1 MANFVQQLVQGA
13 AEGFFNDAY
22 LRDFRH
28 ASKTFTTNGYA
39 NAPKFKWL
47 FHVYFEINPLF
58 SGLYKDGS
66 NNHGL
71 LVKNITLPKFN
82 MTLAE
87 MNQYNRKRYI
97 QTKHVLDPVT
107 VTFHDDN
114 AGLIKKMWYDYYS
127 YYYGDV
133 TSAAIDSRTGKINT
147 TNLYDPDISGYQNW
161 GYFNEPSASPEAAA
175 AAQAKPMFFSNIK
188 IYGFNQHNYSLYTL
202 NNPMIERFEHDS
214 YDYYQT
220 TSTME
225 NKMTLRYESVGYEE
239 GKVETKSPRG
249 FGDSGVYDTLLSPIG
264 KVGGNK
270 SVLGP
275 GGLLDAAGGIMDDI
289 GSGNLLGAL
298 VKGATVANT
307 WKNPSAILTA
317 AKSSL
322 VAGAV
327 AAAGTAGSAVASN
340 VRIGQGLNTV
350 NFPSVSDA
358 KTIATNSIIGRN

>member
-13 AEGFFNDAY
+13 AQGFFNDAY

-58 SGLYKDGS
+58 KELYGDG
-66 NNHGL
+66 NHGL
-71 LVKNITLPKFN
+71 LVKNIALPKFN

-87 MNQYNRKRYI
+87 MNQYNRKRYV

-133 TSAAIDSRTGKINT
+133 TSAALDARTGKINF

-161 GYFNEPSASPEAAA
+161 GYVDEPSTSSSAAA
-175 AAQAKPMFFSNIK
+175 AAQAKPMFFNSIK

-202 NNPMIERFEHDS
+202 HNPMIERFEHDS

-220 TSTME
+220 NGTME
-225 NKMTLRYESVGYEE
+225 NRMTLRYESVGYEE
-239 GKVETKSPRG
+239 GKVESKSPSG
-249 FGDSGVYDTLLSPIG
+249 FGDKGVYDELLSPIG

-275 GGLLDAAGGIMDDI
+275 GGLFDAAGGIMDDI
-289 GSGNLLGAL
+289 SNGNILGAL
-298 VKGATVANT
+298 VKGATTANT

-317 AKSSL
+317 VKSSL
-322 VAGAV
+322 VSGAT
-327 AAAGTAGSAVASN
+327 AAAGSVASG
-340 VRIGQGLNTV
+340 VTLGKTSV
-350 NFPSVSDA
+350 NFPSMSDV
-358 KTIATNSIIGRN
+358 KTSIIGRN

>member
-13 AEGFFNDAY
+13 TQGFFNDAY

-58 SGLYKDGS
+58 AGLYKDGA

-82 MTLAE
+82 MTVAE
-87 MNQYNRKRYI
+87 MNQYNRKRYV
-97 QTKHVLDPVT
+97 QTKHVVDPVT

-133 TSAAIDSRTGKINT
+133 TSAAFDSGTGKINIP
-147 TNLYDPDISGYQNW
+147 NLYSPDISGYQNW
-161 GYFNEPSASPEAAA
+161 GYVAEPSGSLSAAA
-175 AAQAKPMFFSNIK
+175 SNQPKPMFFSNIK

-202 NNPMIERFEHDS
+202 HNPMIERFEHDS

-220 TSTME
+220 NATME

-239 GKVETKSPRG
+239 GKVESKKPAG
-249 FGDSGVYDTLLSPIG
+249 FGEQGVYDTLLSPIG

-327 AAAGTAGSAVASN
+327 TAVGTAASAVASN